1 MATKSYGH
9 SKVFEVMKNTK
20 EGITDNLTSL
30 QYLQTLD
37 FFLWNALESIAIEC
51 PGLFAN
57 YMAKVTARQSLKSS
71 AKLTSGDRHKMPIQL
86 FNVLMAKSPARAF
99 DMSKALFIN
108 RGILFGF
115 ISLFCNKLRYYSD
128 LQRGHFNF
136 SSPERNTLIHSI
148 EAYMGTRPS
157 GNLYGALLQAQYWD
171 TKARAFKALIVEKY
185 TRMAVLQAQNTY
197 KDFNHS
203 VELDDVV
210 QVYLVVMA
218 RAIDRC
224 DARQGVLTT
233 FIQNWFKSARGEV
246 AKMAKGQTDSSYEE
260 MVEAHGDAAHTVLGT
275 TLPNVDREVQEH
287 LSWVAKNVDP
297 QGIVRT
303 CLGIPE
309 FFSRKQKDLLL
320 EFAV

>member
-1 MATKSYGH
+1 MATKAYGH

-20 EGITDNLTSL
+20 EGITNNLTSL

-37 FFLWNALESIAIEC
+37 YFLWHALESIATEC
-51 PGLFAN
+51 PDLFAN
-57 YMAKVTARQSLKSS
+57 YVAKVTARQSLKSS
-71 AKLTSGDRHKMPIQL
+71 AKLTSGDRHKMPVQL
-86 FNVLMAKSPARAF
+86 FNVLMAKSPAKTFELSRG
-99 DMSKALFIN
+99 LFIN

-115 ISLFCNKLRYYSD
+115 ISLFCNKLRYYAD
-128 LQRGHFNF
+128 LQRGHHNIDPIAR
-136 SSPERNTLIHSI
+136 STTIRSI
-148 EAYMGTRPS
+148 EAYMGVRPS
-157 GNLYGALLQAQYWD
+157 GNLYGALLQTQYWD

-246 AKMAKGQTDSSYEE
+246 AKMSKGQTDSSYEDL
-260 MVEAHGDAAHTVLGT
+260 VEAHGDAAHMVLGT
-275 TLPNVDREVQEH
+275 TMPNVDLEVQQH
-287 LSWVAKNVDP
+287 LAWVAKQVDP
-297 QGIVRT
+297 VGIVRT

-309 FFSRKQKDLLL
+309 FFSRKQKDLLM